1 MKKILEINL
10 EHKDDVIREIEI
22 NPKKNLEFLHHSI
35 IDVFGLKKNELASF
49 YTVNNKLETR
59 KEIPLL
65 NFNSEDKD
73 LIEMRNFEISSVLAN
88 EGDQVIYVYDF
99 MKMWRFLITLKKE
112 EQSSIKSFKCIKSIG
127 EIPKNAP
134 KLKFDIEDE
143 NHNYNNDADQI
154 DYYE

>member
-49 YTVNNKLETR
+49 YTVNKKLETR
-59 KEIPLL
+59 QEIPLL

-73 LIEMRNFEISSVLAN
+73 LIEMRNYEISSVLAN

>member
-112 EQSSIKSFKCIKSIG
+112 EQSSIKSFRCIKSIG

>member
-59 KEIPLL
+59 QEIPLL

-73 LIEMRNFEISSVLAN
+73 LIEMRNYEISSVLAN

>member
-49 YTVNNKLETR
+49 YTVNNKLEIR
-59 KEIPLL
+59 QEIPLL

-73 LIEMRNFEISSVLAN
+73 LIEMRNYEISSVLAN

-134 KLKFDIEDE
+134 KLKFDIEGE

>member
-35 IDVFGLKKNELASF
+35 IDVFWLNKNELASF

-59 KEIPLL
+59 QEIPLL

-73 LIEMRNFEISSVLAN
+73 IIEMRNYEISSVLAN

>member
-22 NPKKNLEFLHHSI
+22 NPKNLEFLHHSI
-35 IDVFGLKKNELASF
+35 IDVFGLKENELASF

-59 KEIPLL
+59 QEIPLL

-73 LIEMRNFEISSVLAN
+73 LIEMRNYEISSVLAN

-99 MKMWRFLITLKKE
+99 MKMWRFLITLKK
-112 EQSSIKSFKCIKSIG
+112 
-127 EIPKNAP
+127 KNKA
-134 KLKFDIEDE
+134 LLSHL
-143 NHNYNNDADQI
+143 NV
-154 DYYE
+154 